1 MRKIPVLV
9 LGFLILLNGVAVAA
23 CPTYVPGDAAEAIA
37 ANQARIICLQA
48 EITAAADRRRFELEL
63 NMQRNAIQT
72 LQLQRRFD
80 MLPKIEMQ

>member
-1 MRKIPVLV
+1 MRKTSILV
-9 LGFLILLNGVAVAA
+9 LGFLALSSGVAVAA

-37 ANQARIICLQA
+37 ANEARILCLQA
-48 EITAAADRRRFELEL
+48 EVNAEADRRRFELEL

-80 MLPKIEMQ
+80 QLPKIGMQ

>member
-1 MRKIPVLV
+1 MRKNPVFV
-9 LGFLILLNGVAVAA
+9 LGFLVLCNGVAVAA
-23 CPTYVPGDAAEAIA
+23 CPTYIPRDAAEAIA
-37 ANQARIICLQA
+37 ANQARIMCLQA
-48 EITAAADRRRFELEL
+48 EITAEADRRRFELEL